1 MSDPTSDPGADE
13 PMDDLDA
20 AILAGV
26 REYWTAVDPVPP
38 DLVDRIQFALD
49 LANVDVEV
57 SRLTELEKVAAA
69 RGDERSRMITFDSES
84 MTIMITV
91 VSDAAGVRRMDGWL
105 TPAACHSIELRT
117 DEQTLR
123 TESDVNGRFAFGSVP
138 SGLVQLV
145 VRRDETQTVTTPAF
159 SL

>member
-1 MSDPTSDPGADE
+1 MSPPEPDE

-26 REYWTAVDPVPP
+26 REYWTSVDPVPP

-49 LANVDVEV
+49 LANVDAEV
-57 SRLTELEKVAAA
+57 SRLTKMEKVAAA
-69 RGDERSRMITFDSES
+69 RGDERSRVITFDSDS
-84 MTIMITV
+84 LTIMITV
-91 VSDAAGVRRMDGWL
+91 LSDAGGVRRMDGWL
-105 TPAACHSIELRT
+105 TPAARHSIELRN
-117 DEQTLR
+117 DDQTLT
-123 TESDVNGRFAFGSVP
+123 TESDESGRFAFGSVP

-145 VRRDETQTVTTPAF
+145 VRRDATQTVTTPAF